1 MSPPSLKPPHPGPPR
16 RCCPGRQPARQRA
29 GSREDRLRGEATMA
43 ELERTALGECAVLTM
58 NRPASLNA
66 ITSAMLDLFHA
77 HLDDIEGDD
86 SRALILTGTGRG
98 FCPGT
103 DLKQPPE
110 DPRARIE
117 HAHALILRLL
127 EFPKPS
133 AAAINGLAL
142 GGGLELALGCTF
154 RIAAR
159 EALLGLPEV
168 KIGLLPAYGGSVLL
182 PRLVGQQRALVMMLG
197 GEPVSADEALAMGLV
212 DAVCDSPAEVVA
224 HSRELLQR
232 FTRHSRVPQQAIR
245 RIVREGA
252 ELPLREAL
260 ARESDIVDSVS
271 GSEDCLEGVMAF
283 LEKREPRWQD
293 R

>member
-1 MSPPSLKPPHPGPPR
+1 
-16 RCCPGRQPARQRA
+16 
-29 GSREDRLRGEATMA
+29 MA